1 MKNALKKPKRNEP
14 KRSSPGDNLE
24 VLEAVEDYHSNDE
37 SPEDHCSDQEE
48 STSVFHERT

>member
-14 KRSSPGDNLE
+14 KRSSLGDNLE

-48 STSVFHERT
+48 STPVFHERT

>member
-1 MKNALKKPKRNEP
+1 MKNVLKKPKKKRP
-14 KRSSPGDNLE
+14 KRSPGDELE

-48 STSVFHERT
+48 STPVFHERT

>member
-1 MKNALKKPKRNEP
+1 MKNVKKNPKRNGP
-14 KRSSPGDNLE
+14 KRSSPGDLE